1 MEAIQHGELVLN
13 RNREARKSVGEILKD
28 IEEVD
33 ALGQS
38 AKHLSEN
45 SLDHEIGLQ
54 PASQKEN
61 QRVTL
66 KTAPPNVPPQFQRSP
81 EERPNASVMPA

>member
-33 ALGQS
+33 ALGQR
-38 AKHLSEN
+38 AEHLSEN
-45 SLDHEIGLQ
+45 SLNHEID
-54 PASQKEN
+54 PHSASQKDN
-61 QRVTL
+61 QQAKL
-66 KTAPPNVPPQFQRSP
+66 QKEPPNVQF
-81 EERPNASVMPA
+81 ERRP